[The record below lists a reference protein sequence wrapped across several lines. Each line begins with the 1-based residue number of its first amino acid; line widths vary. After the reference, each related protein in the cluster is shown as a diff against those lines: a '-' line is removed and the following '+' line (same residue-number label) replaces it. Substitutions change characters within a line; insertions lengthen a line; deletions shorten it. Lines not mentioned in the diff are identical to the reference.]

1 MNKKDAKNLS
11 FIPETQ
17 TREEQ
22 IDRWVK
28 HKCTID
34 RSSED
39 YCILVCLDMQYIYFT
54 IKGMNDS
61 SEACVL
67 VLPSIYVY
75 I

>member
-17 TREEQ
+17 RREEQ

-39 YCILVCLDMQYIYFT
+39 
-54 IKGMNDS
+54 
-61 SEACVL
+61 
-67 VLPSIYVY
+67 
-75 I
+75 